1 MARNLSLGERM
12 KCEFA
17 AALIH
22 RPRVLFLDE
31 PTLGLDVTMQLRL
44 RRFIADYNQRHGAT
58 IMLTS
63 HYMADVV
70 SLCPRVILINEGH
83 LLFDGELT
91 RLAEQMAPFK
101 LIRLAID
108 GNGHGQRLEDL
119 LSGFEQSVTIIEQQ
133 ERRYTLRV
141 RKPEAASVTA
151 HLLNSVSLL
160 DMTVED
166 PPIEAVIDQV
176 YREGV
181 SL

>member
-1 MARNLSLGERM
+1 M
-12 KCEFA
+12 KCELA
-17 AALIH
+17 AALLH

-44 RRFIADYNQRHGAT
+44 RRFIAEYNRQSGAT
-58 IMLTS
+58 IILTS

-70 SLCPRVILINEGH
+70 SLCPRVMLISEGQ
-83 LLFDGELT
+83 LLFDGELAQ
-91 RLAEQMAPFK
+91 LASQIAPFK
-101 LIRLAID
+101 LIRIAID
-108 GNGHGQRLEDL
+108 KNGCGRPLRDV
-119 LSGFEQSVTIIEQQ
+119 LSDFNPSVTIIEQQ
-133 ERRYTLRV
+133 DCRYTLRV
-141 RKPEAASVTA
+141 RKADVSPVTVR
-151 HLLNSVSLL
+151 LLSDISLV